1 MKRQSHSC
9 RFFVLSIH
17 GMFEDLYPQMYVKK
31 IYQPLMYAMR
41 LTAILRCYLFR
52 ASQAWGL
59 QGIMCTDRAWSWRL
73 SNGCMGIPI
82 CTFHF
87 ISSSLMVVSVAPN
100 SKLQVFSQQLPASE
114 IYTVNQKCISQS
126 FSMFSHVTTQRHQ
139 SWESHKENVF
149 SLITFSFHFWPKGSR
164 SLTHS
169 PLH

>member
-1 MKRQSHSC
+1 MECLRAYILKCTWRKYIS
-9 RFFVLSIH
+9 
-17 GMFEDLYPQMYVKK
+17 
-31 IYQPLMYAMR
+31 LMYAKR

-87 ISSSLMVVSVAPN
+87 TSSSLMVVSVAPN
-100 SKLQVFSQQLPASE
+100 TKLLVFSQQMPTSVCSPDFLTVFTCY
-114 IYTVNQKCISQS
+114 YTKTPKLLKSWRVMFLTLISFQ
-126 FSMFSHVTTQRHQ
+126 F
-139 SWESHKENVF
+139 
-149 SLITFSFHFWPKGSR
+149 LFWPKGPS

-169 PLH
+169 PLR